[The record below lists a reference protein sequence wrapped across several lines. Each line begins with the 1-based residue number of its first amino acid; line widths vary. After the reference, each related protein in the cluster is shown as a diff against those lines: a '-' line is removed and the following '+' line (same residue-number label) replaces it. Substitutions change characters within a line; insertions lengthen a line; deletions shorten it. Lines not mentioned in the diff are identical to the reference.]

1 VNYAKSIVPILVTL
15 VLGACALLLV
25 ARGDV
30 QSAMIFAMALVPS
43 AQQLHN
49 ATPNL
54 TAGEIVT
61 TLSGTLEA
69 TTTDKPPL
77 PPAARGF
84 VELRLLTFAS
94 AVVAVGCALVAL
106 GACSWWGGGGG
117 AKVADAGECIAQHA
131 LAGDSVEAIGIA
143 CFLPVAK
150 VIESLAST
158 SDPKL
163 IPTPA
168 ARESRAARAS
178 MAAVDGG
185 S

>member
-1 VNYAKSIVPILVTL
+1 VIYSKAIVPILVTL
-15 VLGACALLLV
+15 FLGVCAVLLV
-25 ARGDV
+25 VKGDV
-30 QSAMIFAMALVPS
+30 QSAMLFAMALVPS

-49 ATPNL
+49 ATPTL
-54 TAGEIVT
+54 TAVPMN
-61 TLSGTLEA
+61 LVGTLE
-69 TTTDKPPL
+69 TTDKPP
-77 PPAARGF
+77 PPSARGF

-94 AVVAVGCALVAL
+94 AVVAVGCAVVAL

-131 LAGDSVEAIGIA
+131 LQGESVEAIGIA

-163 IPTPA
+163 IPTPG